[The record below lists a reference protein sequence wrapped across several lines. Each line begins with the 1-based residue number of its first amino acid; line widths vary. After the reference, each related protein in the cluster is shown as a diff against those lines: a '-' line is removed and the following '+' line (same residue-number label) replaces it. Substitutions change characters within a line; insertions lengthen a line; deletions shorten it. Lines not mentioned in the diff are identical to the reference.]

1 MPATCEKTGVREYY
15 SCDGCERVFSDI
27 EGQHEITTSLVTP
40 ALGHSWGE
48 ASCTYEEYVTPL
60 FRLVGVIGE
69 RECTVCHKH
78 DENGILL
85 NGYEEIKSPT
95 CKETGT
101 ARYYF
106 DPDNYDPDALVSPD
120 FTWFIKENGQFRDF
134 EYEMTLP
141 MSAIATTLHTALP

>member
-106 DPDNYDPDALVSPD
+106 DPDNYDPDLS
-120 FTWFIKENGQFRDF
+120 
-134 EYEMTLP
+134 